1 MASRKVTVV
10 GMSGHLFDWEV
21 PCEDTFG
28 VLDILREVKQEV
40 KRQTGIP
47 KRQQRFMM
55 GNSMVI
61 SNSIFAEAE
70 NTVLTLVC
78 VEAVCGNCGRR
89 QRRHTPLRLCSG
101 CCNIAYCGQECQE
114 SDWFSHRACC
124 RKKNK
129 VKCEAGWDPI

>member
-1 MASRKVTVV
+1 MASQKIEVV

-21 PCEDTFG
+21 PCENTFG
-28 VLDILREVKQEV
+28 VLDILREVKREV

-61 SNSIFAEAE
+61 SNSIPPKDE
-70 NTVLTLVC
+70 NIVLTLVC
-78 VEAVCGNCGRR
+78 AKAVCGNCGRR
-89 QRRHTPLRLCSG
+89 ERQNRRLFSCRG
-101 CCNIAYCGQECQE
+101 CANIAYCGKGCQK
-114 SDWFSHRACC
+114 SDWLSHRACC